1 MAGNDNLTLAI
12 AIFANVFAPSFF
24 QDKED
29 VVTASCVLRTFT
41 EDPYDSPDSDEE

>member
-12 AIFANVFAPSFF
+12 AILANFFAPFF